1 MDENLRF
8 FWVKDSLLLEI
19 HSHTRE
25 HSDCSHIPALTLA
38 QEVRDKGLQGL
49 VLTDHHH
56 VWAPHDLA
64 RLRKE
69 AKLEEHFVLLSGQE
83 VTTADSGDVLVFGPA
98 EAIKRHSKLSEILRK
113 YPEAAVVWAHPY
125 RNSVRPN
132 PLLLEASGPFHGIEV
147 FSSNHTI
154 RDNIQ
159 GLQDWHRHKFTA
171 LAGTDTHGEGYA
183 GTYPTQFDHWV
194 DTLEDL
200 VTEIRSGRCR
210 PFFKEIPRT
219 GANLQVTEI
228 VVGTKGRKETRE
240 RWIIKRLHG
249 RSKWEK
255 AQHAYRVMEE
265 VFQKGFDRGRYRV
278 PEPLDLDPETQTLIE
293 VGQRGKSLYEM
304 LLAVPPKEGRRLI
317 EDVAAWL
324 ARFHRTPVTLS
335 MPETFHRSEERR
347 IQNYMKRFV
356 KCGHRHTRRAASL
369 AETILAA
376 EKGIAD
382 FGKEAF
388 ALGHGDFHPKNVLV
402 GQDQATDRSSLFVS
416 AIDFENAQFYPHA
429 YDVGT
434 FLAQFRNQFSD
445 SGILQEYTEE
455 AFLEAYQ
462 QNARSLPSD
471 FLRQVELFK
480 ARTNLSIASYLIK
493 VGMGDSQDLWRVLV
507 EAERSVALYCS

>member
-1 MDENLRF
+1 
-8 FWVKDSLLLEI
+8 LLLEI
-19 HSHTRE
+19 HSHTRK
-25 HSDCSHIPALTLA
+25 HSPCSHISALTLV

-56 VWAPHDLA
+56 VWTASDLA
-64 RLRKE
+64 ELRKE
-69 AKLEEHFVLLSGQE
+69 AQLEEHFVLLSGQE
-83 VTTADSGDVLVFGPA
+83 VTTADSGDVLVFGPT
-98 EAIKRHSKLSEILRK
+98 EAIQRHSRLADIVQK

-125 RNSVRPN
+125 RNGVRPE
-132 PLLLEASGPFHGIEV
+132 PRLLRASHPFHGIEI

-154 RDNIQ
+154 RDNIH

-171 LAGTDTHGEGYA
+171 LAGTDTHAEGYA

-194 DTLEDL
+194 STLEDL
-200 VTEIRSGRCR
+200 VTEIRNGRCR

-240 RWIIKRLHG
+240 RWIIKKLHG

-255 AQHAYRVMEE
+255 ARHAYRVMEE
-265 VFQKGFDRGRYRV
+265 VFRHGFDSGPYRV
-278 PEPLDLDPETQTLIE
+278 PEPLDLDPESQTLIE
-293 VGQRGKSLYEM
+293 VSQRAKSLYDM

-317 EDVAAWL
+317 EIVAAWL
-324 ARFHRTPVTLS
+324 ARFHGVQVTIPVR
-335 MPETFHRSEERR
+335 ETFESSEERR
-347 IQNYMKRFV
+347 MQNYMKRFV
-356 KCGHRHTRRAASL
+356 RSGHPHTGKAVSL
-369 AETILAA
+369 AEIVLAA
-376 EKGIAD
+376 EKRIAEY
-382 FGKEAF
+382 GTEGF

-402 GQDQATDRSSLFVS
+402 GQDQVTDRSSLFVS
-416 AIDFENAQFYPHA
+416 AIDFENSRTYPQA

-434 FLAQFRNQFSD
+434 FLAQFRNQFSGT
-445 SGILQEYTEE
+445 GILREYTED

-462 QNARSLPSD
+462 QRAHGLPSD

-480 ARTNLSIASYLIK
+480 ARTDLSIASYLIK

-507 EAERSVALYCS
+507 EAERSIAQYCS